1 MTTLA
6 TPPRERAALGAPSP
20 LGPSAQRRIAHVTS
34 LVNQALDRALPKAA
48 APPQV
53 IHEGMRYCVLSGG
66 KRFRPLLCL
75 AACEAVGSPMRRA
88 LTVACALECIHAYSL
103 VHDDLPAMDNA
114 DQRRG
119 QPTCHRKFGEGNAI
133 LVGDALLTLAFDLLG
148 RDGTPH
154 ALSIIR
160 LLGRSCGTLGLI
172 GGQVLDLQAIS
183 QPRLATERALRDIAQ
198 RKTAALITASVG
210 AGALAGL
217 PAAPN
222 RQMKGAAQ
230 AGGTA
235 AVQLSRL
242 SRYGSDVG
250 LAFQLVD
257 DVHDGEG
264 LAQAMGA
271 DQARAE
277 ARRLIARA
285 MQGLEP
291 FGKRADLLRQLAAW
305 LASTA

>member
-1 MTTLA
+1 MTATLPRKQA
-6 TPPRERAALGAPSP
+6 RPDEPPAVR
-20 LGPSAQRRIAHVTS
+20 PSAQRRIARLTQ
-34 LVNQALDRALPKAA
+34 LINQALDRVLPKAA

-75 AACEAVGSPMRRA
+75 AACEALGQPPRRA
-88 LTVACALECIHAYSL
+88 LALACALECIHTYSL

-148 RDGTPH
+148 RDGTPNSL
-154 ALSIIR
+154 AIIR
-160 LLGRSCGTLGLI
+160 LLGRSCGTWGLI

-183 QPRLATERALRDIAQ
+183 QPRLATERSLRDIAQ
-198 RKTAALITASVG
+198 RKTAALITASVV
-210 AGALAGL
+210 AGALAG
-217 PAAPN
+217 
-222 RQMKGAAQ
+222 GA
-230 AGGTA
+230 GTVHLA
-235 AVQLSRL
+235 RL

-250 LAFQLVD
+250 LAFQLLD

-264 LAQAMGA
+264 LAQALGA

-277 ARRLIARA
+277 AERLISRA
-285 MQGLEP
+285 IQGLAP
-291 FGKRADLLRQLAAW
+291 LGGRADLLRQLAAW
-305 LASTA
+305 LAQTA